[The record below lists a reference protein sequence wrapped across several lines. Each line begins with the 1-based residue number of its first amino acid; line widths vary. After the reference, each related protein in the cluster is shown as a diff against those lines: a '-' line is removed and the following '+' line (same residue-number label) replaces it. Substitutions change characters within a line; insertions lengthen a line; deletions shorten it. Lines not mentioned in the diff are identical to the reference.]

1 MEAES
6 KTPAAPLTGVELC
19 ERVAMGMGWV
29 KHPRRDDGMWLC
41 DKKDAQR
48 SVVQGKHRWISHH
61 SDSPCLDSWFR
72 PDLDGNH
79 LAEVKAECNRR
90 DWPWMEA
97 KSRQGMA
104 HGMVNGYR
112 VNAWD
117 ELPSSTAFLRA
128 FVAAS
133 EAEKEKIQ

>member
-6 KTPAAPLTGVELC
+6 KTPAASLTGVELC
-19 ERVAMGMGWV
+19 ERVALGMGWTQKYGYGMSV
-29 KHPRRDDGMWLC
+29 FVDASGFDRGIPPRNFERVGIARD
-41 DKKDAQR
+41 R
-48 SVVQGKHRWISHH
+48 F
-61 SDSPCLDSWFR
+61 FR

-79 LAEVKAECNRR
+79 LAEVKAECDLR

-112 VNAWD
+112 VNAWNAWD